1 MYEAAE
7 FARQGNV
14 DYFKAMSELELQAL
28 TIGRDEDGRTL
39 LHTAAANGFLGLV
52 QLLAAHG
59 AARVVSKQ
67 DDEVRRSAGEHL
79 RA

>member
-7 FARQGNV
+7 YARQGNV
-14 DYFKAMSELELQAL
+14 DYFRSMPDLELQAL
-28 TIGRDEDGRTL
+28 TVGRDEDGRTL
-39 LHTAAANGFLGLV
+39 LHTAAANGYLSLV

-67 DDEVRRSAGEHL
+67 DDEVSKD
-79 RA
+79 